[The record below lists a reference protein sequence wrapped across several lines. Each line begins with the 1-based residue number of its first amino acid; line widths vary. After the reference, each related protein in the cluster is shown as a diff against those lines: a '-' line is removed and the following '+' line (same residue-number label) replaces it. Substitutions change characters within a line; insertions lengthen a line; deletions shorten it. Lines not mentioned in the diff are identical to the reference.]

1 MWRTTK
7 KLRAEVIAHD
17 EAALP
22 PLQHAWIAKITR
34 QGIVIMGT
42 EYIARRA
49 AAKSRVDSYPQT
61 WWCRVDGSS
70 EVTRLIGAPVAPDRD
85 YELG

>member
-1 MWRTTK
+1 MWLTTK
-7 KLRAEVIAHD
+7 KLPAEVIAYH

-49 AAKSRVDSYPQT
+49 AAKSRVDSYAHT
-61 WWCRVDGSS
+61 WWCKIEGSQSIIERVTTVPVDGAG
-70 EVTRLIGAPVAPDRD
+70 RN
-85 YELG
+85 